1 MAADGFVRGPT
12 AESSHE
18 LDWHADLQ
26 QMRRS
31 RGTKCMRRGC
41 NASEPTRNA
50 TEDEGRTREGV
61 ADAIGRKEGV
71 KTGKRGASASGVLAA
86 EAAARVREERRRR
99 ATAGDHDSPTAWK
112 SFLMNP
118 FLSI

>member
-1 MAADGFVRGPT
+1 MASSEAQPPRAVTSWIGMPICSKCDA
-12 AESSHE
+12 AE
-18 LDWHADLQ
+18 A
-26 QMRRS
+26 
-31 RGTKCMRRGC
+31 
-41 NASEPTRNA
+41 RNA
-50 TEDEGRTREGV
+50 CAEAATPVNRRETRRRTREGV